1 VGSGAKPRPP
11 NDLVH
16 FIGLRCALVA
26 TCYPKIHLFNK
37 SFYDCFYIITSELIS
52 WHCNFYSINIFKCN
66 ARIAVIYHD
75 MSISILRVH
84 HTDYSFSLRGFSANV
99 STSDD
104 SDRALQICFST
115 AMTSNASVLSS
126 PDVDLVS
133 VLINFSLLC
142 ERSLHADVTGKNI

>member
-1 VGSGAKPRPP
+1 
-11 NDLVH
+11 
-16 FIGLRCALVA
+16 
-26 TCYPKIHLFNK
+26 
-37 SFYDCFYIITSELIS
+37 
-52 WHCNFYSINIFKCN
+52 
-66 ARIAVIYHD
+66 
-75 MSISILRVH
+75 MSISSLRVGLH

-126 PDVDLVS
+126 PDVDLGLVS

-142 ERSLHADVTGKNI
+142 ERSLHADVTGMMHISLEVCKTP

>member
-1 VGSGAKPRPP
+1 MGSGAKPRPP

-37 SFYDCFYIITSELIS
+37 SFYDCFCIITSELIS

-66 ARIAVIYHD
+66 ARIAVIYD

-84 HTDYSFSLRGFSANV
+84 HTDYSYE
-99 STSDD
+99 
-104 SDRALQICFST
+104 
-115 AMTSNASVLSS
+115 ASVQMCRD
-126 PDVDLVS
+126 P
-133 VLINFSLLC
+133 
-142 ERSLHADVTGKNI
+142 GKNLKFDVFFLFKGV